1 MSRRGWRERPRR
13 CGDFSWHHEV
23 VAHEA
28 AEVRAFGE
36 ARQCYVDAV
45 LRPELG
51 SLEDATEFFRGL
63 PGMAGVW
70 AAAAQSHGLELSAG
84 TWDTGAGVTEGW
96 LRANGLALSGQLN
109 RFDGNGPE
117 EPNEFQDP
125 VHMDV
130 HGALVD
136 TLVGVLSMRTL
147 TTLDLSDCQLC
158 SLHFDGRGWYSCGPL
173 KAVIRA
179 LQEHPSIPA
188 LSLADNSLGGHN
200 DATAIEVLDGIRHV
214 ARMLATNKTLKA
226 LDLSRTVLDP
236 RGR

>member
-147 TTLDLSDCQLC
+147 TTLDLSGAVPGSPEATRCGAGLPGGCQRLLGAVPG
-158 SLHFDGRGWYSCGPL
+158 SPEAAMCG
-173 KAVIRA
+173 AVQVYVI
-179 LQEHPSIPA
+179 Q
-188 LSLADNSLGGHN
+188 
-200 DATAIEVLDGIRHV
+200 
-214 ARMLATNKTLKA
+214 
-226 LDLSRTVLDP
+226 
-236 RGR
+236 